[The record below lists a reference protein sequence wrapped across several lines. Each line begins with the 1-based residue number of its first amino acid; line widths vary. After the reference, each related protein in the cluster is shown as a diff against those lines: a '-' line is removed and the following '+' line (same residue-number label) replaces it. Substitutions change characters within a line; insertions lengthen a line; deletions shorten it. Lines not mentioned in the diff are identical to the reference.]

1 METYTLGAAASRL
14 TLTDGVPPAAQYLS
28 GPETARL
35 NGVTRQAVSLAIQA
49 GRLPAVRQG
58 RCYRIK
64 KSDAL
69 AWQPRQR
76 KRGNHER

>member
-14 TLTDGVPPAAQYLS
+14 TLTDGVPPAAQYLT
-28 GPETARL
+28 GPETGKL
-35 NGVTRQAVSLAIQA
+35 KGVTRQAVSMAIQA

-58 RCYRIK
+58 RYYRIK
-64 KSDAL
+64 KGDAL

-76 KRGNHER
+76 KRGSNER